1 MTNFIEAEGWV
12 LNVLTSGIRLEF
24 NTVVPDSYNE
34 TNNKSAIQET
44 SFLQEKI
51 VEWVQLFN
59 RRFKRSTDRN
69 EFQWMKTYQIQ
80 DTSVIADT
88 NISYSGYLSGC
99 QTHFKDKSFSYCG
112 WMSRIFNVAWVQRFH
127 GRYI

>member
-34 TNNKSAIQET
+34 PNNKSAIQET

-69 EFQWMKTYQIQ
+69 EF
-80 DTSVIADT
+80 
-88 NISYSGYLSGC
+88 
-99 QTHFKDKSFSYCG
+99 
-112 WMSRIFNVAWVQRFH
+112 
-127 GRYI
+127 